1 MFGFLAALGPV
12 GIAAAVIGTVGTA
25 IVASNSGSSGSSG
38 SSDNEERARRRA
50 RRRQEE
56 SDRASINAEIDSFK
70 SSSIK
75 RIKIKYKED
84 ITFVEKKLKLQNNH
98 TSHARVVENHYISL
112 EKDNQEIKKLIKELE
127 KAKDEI

>member
-25 IVASNSGSSGSSG
+25 IVASNSGSSG